1 MAADL
6 ALDRHASFWWRPG
19 AYVPPR
25 CTSMAPVPRTMMLRF
40 PSEAPEDN
48 SLARLLW
55 QEHIRDEKR
64 RVQELAAQRR
74 LNPPEDP
81 PDPALAEKDRL
92 ASERV
97 LSDYT
102 LERGDIV
109 VTDKGAF
116 VFKGQTLEQRTLGDF
131 EPLAGYPVRR

>member
-1 MAADL
+1 
-6 ALDRHASFWWRPG
+6 
-19 AYVPPR
+19 
-25 CTSMAPVPRTMMLRF
+25 MLRF